1 MESVGYLRPMRRT
14 VAAVAFAASLTIAFV
29 GCGSDSATS
38 DTSSSPGGSSATTE
52 VDPTT
57 GTTLAVQKTTLDN
70 MVDPPG
76 APGRTLTLMK
86 YDIAPGAK
94 LSPHIHPGLQMAHID
109 SGTLTYTVVSG
120 TAQVRRAGSTVD
132 EPITGPTTTELN
144 AGDAVIELGDM
155 VHFGENNG
163 DVPVL
168 ITATLLT
175 ENGHD
180 LAETVTTTTTP

>member
-1 MESVGYLRPMRRT
+1 MRRALVIIGVVT
-14 VAAVAFAASLTIAFV
+14 ALTLSFVA
-29 GCGSDSATS
+29 CESDSGAYDPAT
-38 DTSSSPGGSSATTE
+38 
-52 VDPTT
+52 DPTT
-57 GTTLAVQKTTLDN
+57 GTTLAVQKTTLDA

-76 APGRTLTLMK
+76 APGRTLTLMR

-120 TAQVRRAGSTVD
+120 TAQVRRSGSEVD
-132 EPITGPTTTELN
+132 EPVTGPITVDLE

-155 VHFGENNG
+155 VHFGENLG
-163 DVPVL
+163 VEPVI

-180 LAETVTTTTTP
+180 LAEAVTTTTP